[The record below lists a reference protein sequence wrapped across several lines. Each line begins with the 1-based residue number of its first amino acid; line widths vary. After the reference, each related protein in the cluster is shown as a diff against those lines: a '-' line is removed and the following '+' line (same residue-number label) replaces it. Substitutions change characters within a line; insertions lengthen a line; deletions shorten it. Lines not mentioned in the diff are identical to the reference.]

1 LPAGERARDRDYGD
15 AEQVV
20 LETLQNADL
29 DDGDVLDELDASS
42 DDLDLSELIPS
53 VTEEGKQL
61 IEEEIEALEAF
72 VNDLDL
78 VDTDPKIQQLYND
91 LDELDRAGHNRVIV
105 FTQYADTMDFIR
117 DSLADLLEQQQ
128 SRRTPV
134 AAASCT
140 TPILKRGS
148 TSGKNA

>member
-1 LPAGERARDRDYGD
+1 MDARRDAYDD

-42 DDLDLSELIPS
+42 DELDLSELIPS
-53 VTEEGKQL
+53 VTEERKQL

-78 VDTDPKIQQLYND
+78 VDTDPKIQQLYDD
-91 LDELDRAGHNRVIV
+91 LDEWTG
-105 FTQYADTMDFIR
+105 
-117 DSLADLLEQQQ
+117 LA
-128 SRRTPV
+128 
-134 AAASCT
+134 T
-140 TPILKRGS
+140 TG
-148 TSGKNA
+148 